1 MRNMSFSLTTP
12 QVLARTKTVTRRLGW
27 TFLKPGDHVQA
38 VEKGMGL
45 RKGEQF
51 RRLAVLRVEDVTREG
66 LREGL
71 SQSDVVREGFSG
83 MTPAE
88 FVDMFCRT
96 HRGCTPDT
104 VITRIEFSYVDD
116 GRGRASR

>member
-1 MRNMSFSLTTP
+1 MRLMSFALTTP

-27 TFLKPGDHVQA
+27 TVLKPGDYIQA

-45 RKGEQF
+45 RKGERV
-51 RRLAVLRVEDVTREG
+51 RRLAVLRVEDVTRER

-71 SQSDVVREGFSG
+71 SQSDVMREGFPG
-83 MTPAE
+83 MTPAA
-88 FVDMFCRT
+88 FVEMFCRT

-104 VITRIEFSYVDD
+104 IITRIAFSYVDAPET
-116 GRGRASR
+116 RG